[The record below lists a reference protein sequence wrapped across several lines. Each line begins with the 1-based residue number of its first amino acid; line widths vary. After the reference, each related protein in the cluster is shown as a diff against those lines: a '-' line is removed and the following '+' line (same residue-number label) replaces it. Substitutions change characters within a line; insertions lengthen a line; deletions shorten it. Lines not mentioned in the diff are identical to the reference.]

1 MATKKKPAPAPTK
14 KPAPTKAPK
23 GKTKG
28 KK

>member
-1 MATKKKPAPAPTK
+1 MATKKKPAPSPTK